1 MDNQELFDQIAGFA
15 KAAYKTDVEI
25 TPETTFDELGKQS
38 MKMIALTSMIENE
51 LDAEVTVSEIMNMAT
66 FGELV
71 DRVAEEVEDE

>member
-1 MDNQELFDQIAGFA
+1 MANEELFQQLAGFA
-15 KAAYKTDVEI
+15 KTAYGFDGDI
-25 TPETTFDELGKQS
+25 TPQTSFDELGKES

-71 DRVAEEVEDE
+71 DRVAEEVEE